1 MREDNIAALQC
12 RDYGS
17 RIEVGPHYLAR

>member
-1 MREDNIAALQC
+1 MREDNITALQC

-17 RIEVGPHYLAR
+17 RIAVGPH